1 SSRSWASRMPWMCW
15 RSSRLAIRRRP
26 PARARSNASRLPRW
40 PTATDSGSPL
50 SDARYQYLN
59 RSSGRCEHLCRAFA
73 YVVGPW
79 ASALY
84 GIATTSEEYNRMT
97 LREHLLFAFTGWLA
111 GVCIMLGV
119 GFIIFPALV
128 GTPHS
133 FGAGPDRLILR
144 LVVLLVS
151 PVALLGGLVGG
162 RLPKEGG

>member
-1 SSRSWASRMPWMCW
+1 VS
-15 RSSRLAIRRRP
+15 
-26 PARARSNASRLPRW
+26 
-40 PTATDSGSPL
+40 
-50 SDARYQYLN
+50 
-59 RSSGRCEHLCRAFA
+59 
-73 YVVGPW
+73 PW

-111 GVCIMLGV
+111 GVCVMLGV

-133 FGAGPDRLILR
+133 FGAGADRLILG

-151 PVALLGGLVGG
+151 PAALVGGLVGG
-162 RLPKEGG
+162 RLPKEGGRVGQLLMAAIAGVIAAVPLSCVGFWYTGW